1 MRPSAS
7 IEWAAVRRA
16 RLRIAVITGTIITL
30 LVTVVGGVA
39 HTVMVHAQNDQVW
52 RELRYGAGCGDLT
65 SPPVC
70 TWLYAPGVAPLAN
83 APGGFPLR
91 ADVNRVRSTHE
102 AVERTVERERTV
114 YLVRTQV
121 RADGDVVQAVFDM
134 RFQLAD
140 RHHLWFA
147 LGVAELVGLIA
158 PAVTGVLLGRRA
170 VAPLAEALTR
180 QHRFVTD
187 ASHEL
192 RTPITQVHTRAQVL
206 ARQAA
211 DQNLPVPHRDGLA
224 RLVASA
230 GRLGEVLDDLLLSA
244 GLAAGPAR
252 PSERR
257 PVDLVALARAVVAE
271 ESDRARARR
280 LAVVVDAPPHPLFV
294 DGIQSAL
301 RRAVGELLS
310 NAISHTPAE
319 GRIEAALS
327 RSTGMGPPGSAVTR
341 ATATATC
348 AGGPGPATPPRAS
361 RAGAWSPP
369 SGWAGT
375 VGPWN
380 ERWHGSPDARAAR
393 TARTQATTGHHIGL
407 NADPFDRLPYSR
419 RDQRRRRLC
428 RTRAPARDTHSS
440 ATTTSSRS
448 TARSAS
454 HRPPDALRCPR
465 SSR

>member
-1 MRPSAS
+1 M
-7 IEWAAVRRA
+7 
-16 RLRIAVITGTIITL
+16 ITGAIVTL
-30 LVTVVGGVA
+30 LIAVVGGVA
-39 HTVMVHAQNDQVW
+39 LTVMVHAQNEQVW
-52 RELRYGAGCGDLT
+52 RDLRYGAGHGHLA

-70 TWLYAPGVAPLAN
+70 TWLYAPGVDPLPN

-91 ADVNRVRSTHE
+91 ADVNRARRTHE
-102 AVERTVERERTV
+102 AVERTLERDRTV

-140 RHHLWFA
+140 RDHLWSA
-147 LGVAELVGLIA
+147 LGVAELVGLLA
-158 PAVTGVLLGRRA
+158 AVVTGALLGRKA

-180 QHRFVTD
+180 QHQFVTD

-211 DQNLPVPHRDGLA
+211 DQELPVPHRDGLA
-224 RLVASA
+224 RLVTSA

-244 GLAAGPAR
+244 SLAAGPAG

-280 LAVVVDAPPHPLFV
+280 LTVVVDAPPHPLLV

-310 NAISHTPAE
+310 NAIGHTPAE
-319 GRIEAALS
+319 GRIKVTLS
-327 RSTGMGPPGSAVTR
+327 RFADMVVLAVTDTGSGFDPTAVDQLFQRFHRGSGDGGRYGLGLALLREVVTRHGGTVAATGRPGHGARFTIRLPEYAPADPDPARPVTAARAMRAVGPQRGRPRPADGPARPGESPRSERRGVLRIGARWGGGRRREPPGADR
-341 ATATATC
+341 A
-348 AGGPGPATPPRAS
+348 R
-361 RAGAWSPP
+361 
-369 SGWAGT
+369 
-375 VGPWN
+375 
-380 ERWHGSPDARAAR
+380 GSR
-393 TARTQATTGHHIGL
+393 TAG
-407 NADPFDRLPYSR
+407 
-419 RDQRRRRLC
+419 
-428 RTRAPARDTHSS
+428 
-440 ATTTSSRS
+440 
-448 TARSAS
+448 
-454 HRPPDALRCPR
+454 
-465 SSR
+465 

>member
-1 MRPSAS
+1 MH
-7 IEWAAVRRA
+7 RA
-16 RLRIAVITGTIITL
+16 RLRIAVITAATVTL
-30 LVTVVGGVA
+30 LITVVGGVA

-52 RELRYGAGCGDLT
+52 RELRYGAGYGDLR

-70 TWLYAPGVAPLAN
+70 TWLYAPGVEPLPN

-91 ADVNRVRSTHE
+91 ADLEQVRGTRE
-102 AVERTVERERTV
+102 AVERTVERAHTV

-121 RADGDVVQAVFDM
+121 RADGKVVQAVFDM

-140 RHHLWFA
+140 RNHLWFA

-158 PAVTGVLLGRRA
+158 AAATGAFLGRRA
-170 VAPLAEALTR
+170 VAPLAEALVR

-211 DQNLPVPHRDGLA
+211 DQELPVPHRDGLA

-244 GLAAGPAR
+244 SLAAGPAR

-257 PVDLVALARAVVAE
+257 PVDLVELARTVVAE
-271 ESDRARARR
+271 ESDRARALR
-280 LAVVVDAPPHPLFV
+280 LTVVVDAPPHPLFV
-294 DGIQSAL
+294 DGVQSAL

-319 GRIEAALS
+319 GRIEVALS
-327 RSTGMGPPGSAVTR
+327 RSAGMVGLAVTDTGSGFDPSAVEQMFQRFHRGSGDGGRYGLGLALLREVVTR
-341 ATATATC
+341 HRGTVAATGRPGHGARFTIRLPEYETLPVVPTPVRPVTAARAWR
-348 AGGPGPATPPRAS
+348 AGGPRRERPRPGDDPV
-361 RAGAWSPP
+361 RPGGSPP
-369 SGWAGT
+369 
-375 VGPWN
+375 
-380 ERWHGSPDARAAR
+380 
-393 TARTQATTGHHIGL
+393 
-407 NADPFDRLPYSR
+407 
-419 RDQRRRRLC
+419 
-428 RTRAPARDTHSS
+428 
-440 ATTTSSRS
+440 
-448 TARSAS
+448 
-454 HRPPDALRCPR
+454 
-465 SSR
+465 

>member
-1 MRPSAS
+1 VRPSAPT
-7 IEWAAVRRA
+7 EWAAVRRA
-16 RLRIAVITGTIITL
+16 RLRIAVITGVIITL
-30 LVTVVGGVA
+30 LITVVGGVA

-52 RELRYGAGCGDLT
+52 RELRYGAGYGDLT

-70 TWLYAPGVAPLAN
+70 TWLYAPGVAPLPN

-102 AVERTVERERTV
+102 AVERTIERDHTV

-140 RHHLWFA
+140 RDHLWFA
-147 LGVAELVGLIA
+147 LGVAEVVGLLA
-158 PAVTGVLLGRRA
+158 AAGTGALLGRRA
-170 VAPLAEALTR
+170 VAPLAQALTR
-180 QHRFVTD
+180 QQQFVTD

-192 RTPITQVHTRAQVL
+192 RTPITQVYTRAQVL

-211 DQNLPVPHRDGLA
+211 DQDLPVPHRDGLA
-224 RLVASA
+224 RLAVSA

-244 GLAAGPAR
+244 SLAAGPAR

-280 LAVVVDAPPHPLFV
+280 LTVVVDGPPHPLFV

-319 GRIEAALS
+319 GRIEVTLS
-327 RSTGMGPPGSAVTR
+327 RSAGMVGLAVTD
-341 ATATATC
+341 T
-348 AGGPGPATPPRAS
+348 GPGFDPAAVEQLFQRFHRGSDDGRYGLGLALLREVVTRH
-361 RAGAWSPP
+361 R
-369 SGWAGT
+369 GT
-375 VGPWN
+375 VAATGRPGRGARFVIRLPEYGPLP
-380 ERWHGSPDARAAR
+380 GVPAPVGPVTAAR
-393 TARTQATTGHHIGL
+393 TRRAGVPRRGRPRP
-407 NADPFDRLPYSR
+407 ADG
-419 RDQRRRRLC
+419 
-428 RTRAPARDTHSS
+428 PARPEGS
-440 ATTTSSRS
+440 
-448 TARSAS
+448 
-454 HRPPDALRCPR
+454 PR
-465 SSR
+465 